1 MYLFIYSIKNILLS
15 LQNADIYMYISIKK
29 HTQNLLKLQ
38 ISLFFSEALAMH
50 NKVTNENADNS
61 AT

>member
-15 LQNADIYMYISIKK
+15 LQKADIYMNISIKK

-50 NKVTNENADNS
+50 NKVTNENTDNS